1 MARVIDILRLG
12 FRGIR
17 FGHLGSLVALIKLE
31 EKEKKRR
38 ERLGQE
44 EERRRGVEG
53 AEVGAWEEIKET
65 FRVDS
70 TLEVRILC
78 LFKFV
83 FCVDLRNVMLELG
96 FSWVF
101 VELLN

>member
-1 MARVIDILRLG
+1 ML
-12 FRGIR
+12 
-17 FGHLGSLVALIKLE
+17 K
-31 EKEKKRR
+31 
-38 ERLGQE
+38 
-44 EERRRGVEG
+44 G
-53 AEVGAWEEIKET
+53 AEVGSLGGDQGT

-78 LFKFV
+78 LFKFI

-101 VELLN
+101 V